1 MSRLSFD
8 ELNAIDLAES
18 LTEEYMADSDYERY
32 FGEMDLPDEEIQ
44 KRISFAEKFE
54 DTMLFIFALYLIMR
68 RYGHMNEKYI
78 ISQLQEKYSEIVS
91 EYMAVDKHMNGYI
104 EDFSQETIDV
114 TKRHDGEEY
123 FTSRE
128 RAILLA
134 ENEANT
140 SLNYGQYV
148 DALKKG
154 YKKKIWISERDS
166 RVRATHREVDGVE
179 IPIDRPFLVGDS
191 LMKFPKDTSMGAS
204 TTEIAGC
211 RCTVKYLK

>member
-1 MSRLSFD
+1 MKFD
-8 ELNAIDLAES
+8 ELNKLYEY
-18 LTEEYMADSDYERY
+18 EELSDISNQEYDYANY
-32 FGEMDLPDEEIQ
+32 FGEMDLPEEEIQ
-44 KRISFAEKFE
+44 KRISFAERFE
-54 DTMLFIFALYLIMR
+54 DTVLFIFALYLIMR
-68 RYGHMNEKYI
+68 QYGYMNEKYI
-78 ISQLQEKYSEIVS
+78 ISQLQSKYSEIVS
-91 EYMAVDKHMNGYI
+91 EHMKIDKHMKDYI
-104 EDFSQETIDV
+104 KDFSQETIEV
-114 TKRHDGEEY
+114 TKRHDGEKY
-123 FTSRE
+123 FTSKE
-128 RAILLA
+128 RAILIA

-166 RVRATHREVDGVE
+166 RVRVTHREVDGVE
-179 IPIDRPFLVGDS
+179 ILIDRSFLVGDS

>member
-1 MSRLSFD
+1 MKFD
-8 ELNAIDLAES
+8 ELNIL
-18 LTEEYMADSDYERY
+18 YDYEDLLDISNQEYDYADY
-32 FGEMDLPDEEIQ
+32 FDTMDLSDKEKQ

-54 DTMLFIFALYLIMR
+54 DTMLFIFAFYLIMR
-68 RYGHMNEKYI
+68 QYGHMNEKYI
-78 ISQLQEKYSEIVS
+78 ISQLQSKYSEIAS
-91 EYMAVDKHMNGYI
+91 EHMTVDKHMNDYI

-140 SLNYGQYV
+140 SLNYGQYM

-154 YKKKIWISERDS
+154 YKKKIWVSERDS
-166 RVRATHREVDGVE
+166 RVRVTHKEVDGVE

-204 TTEIAGC
+204 SEEIVAC

>member
-18 LTEEYMADSDYERY
+18 LTEEYITDSDYERY
-32 FGEMDLPDEEIQ
+32 FGEMDLSDEEKQ
-44 KRISFAEKFE
+44 KRISFAEKLE
-54 DTMLFIFALYLIMR
+54 DAMLFIFALYLIMR
-68 RYGHMNEKYI
+68 KYGHMNEKYI
-78 ISQLQEKYSEIVS
+78 ISQLREKYSEIVS
-91 EYMAVDKHMNGYI
+91 EHMTLDKHMNGYI
-104 EDFSQETIDV
+104 EEFSKETIYV
-114 TKRHDGEEY
+114 TKRHNKEEY
-123 FTSRE
+123 FTSKG

-166 RVRATHREVDGVE
+166 RVRVTHREVDGVE
-179 IPIDRPFLVGDS
+179 IPIDRSFLVGDS